1 MKLEKKVQFLWS
13 SNPHSKQKL
22 FMKYTEDKFEDG
34 TFTIGN
40 KFSYQVFITR
50 TYVKDL
56 NIFIL
61 LLFRYLKNKEQANYE
76 MEFE

>member
-1 MKLEKKVQFLWS
+1 
-13 SNPHSKQKL
+13 
-22 FMKYTEDKFEDG
+22 MKYTEDKFEDG

>member
-1 MKLEKKVQFLWS
+1 
-13 SNPHSKQKL
+13 
-22 FMKYTEDKFEDG
+22 MKYTEDKFEDG

-61 LLFRYLKNKEQANYE
+61 LLFRYLKNKEQPNYE